1 MAQFFRLKYGYETV
15 LFYLAFFLGMLFLN
29 FTMDRGEPFSLAL
42 LAAGLVCGLPAL
54 PSAGLCLVAGAA
66 CLPEGWIAF
75 LAHAA
80 AAVIMGGA
88 FFFLQRRTQP
98 LKALPPVALAA
109 ALIPYLCLYGQ
120 LIYHD
125 YIRSALIAAV
135 IGVVC
140 LRVVFYISGVH
151 LFMFY

>member
-80 AAVIMGGA
+80 AAVILGGA
-88 FFFLQRRTQP
+88 L
-98 LKALPPVALAA
+98 LAA
-109 ALIPYLCLYGQ
+109 AIGGKLAGGHAP
-120 LIYHD
+120 
-125 YIRSALIAAV
+125 AAKEE
-135 IGVVC
+135 
-140 LRVVFYISGVH
+140 L
-151 LFMFY
+151 